1 MKSIILIAPPSSGKG
16 TISKFLNE
24 KYDLPHISTGD
35 LLRSAALNDD
45 EQGNYIKKQMKMG
58 KLVSDNIIIDL
69 IENRINEDDCHNGYI
84 LDGFP
89 RNISQTKKYEKMLEE
104 NGKDLGIPILIDVPF
119 EIAKKRITGRL
130 SCPKCGSVFNIY
142 FDETKP
148 KVDNICDRCKT
159 ELVKREDDNEETYD
173 QRYNTYL
180 EETQQVVDYYRQNGQ
195 LKIVNGNQKINEVL
209 NDVEEII
216 K

>member
-45 EQGNYIKKQMKMG
+45 EQGNYIKNQMKLG
-58 KLVSDNIIIDL
+58 KLVSDNIIIDIL
-69 IENRINEDDCHNGYI
+69 ENRIKEPDCQNGYI

-104 NGKDLGIPILIDVPF
+104 NGKELGIPILIDVPY
-119 EIAKKRITGRL
+119 EICKKRITGRL
-130 SCPKCGSVFNIY
+130 SCPNCGSVFNIY

-148 KVDNICDRCKT
+148 KTDGICDRCKT
-159 ELVKREDDNEETYD
+159 TLVQRDDDNEETYD
-173 QRYNTYL
+173 HRYNTYL
-180 EETQQVVDYYRQNGQ
+180 EETQNVVDYYRNNGE
-195 LKIVNGNQKINEVL
+195 LKVVNGNQKIDEVL
-209 NDVEEII
+209 KEVEAII

>member
-45 EQGNYIKKQMKMG
+45 EQGNYIKKQMKLG
-58 KLVSDNIIIDL
+58 KLVSDNIIIEIL
-69 IENRINEDDCHNGYI
+69 ENRINEPDCQNGYI

-104 NGKDLGIPILIDVPF
+104 NEKELGIPILIDVPF
-119 EIAKKRITGRL
+119 EICKKRITGRL
-130 SCPKCGSVFNIY
+130 SCPKCGSVYNIY

-148 KVDNICDRCKT
+148 KTEGICDRCKT

-180 EETQQVVDYYRQNGQ
+180 EETQNVVDYYRNNGE
-195 LKIVNGNQKINEVL
+195 LKIVNGNQKIDEVL
-209 NDVEEII
+209 KEVEAII